1 MKNYLIVF
9 LMFLFTLQAFSQQIK
24 GTITS
29 DGEPIPGVNII
40 NTETGDGTLTDFDG
54 NFIIEK
60 VSDGDVIEFSYVGFA
75 TQRVVYSGQTELF
88 IELEESSENLEEVIV
103 TGYGSQIAKNLS
115 SSIVRVDGESV
126 KNTAL
131 GSFEQALQGRAAGVQ
146 VLLDQVC
153 LGSNKNQNPWS

>member
-9 LMFLFTLQAFSQQIK
+9 LMFLFTLQAFSQQVK

-29 DGEPIPGVNII
+29 DGDPIPGVNII

-60 VSDGDVIEFSYVGFA
+60 VSDGDEIEFSYVGFA

-88 IELEESSENLEEVIV
+88 IELEESSENL
-103 TGYGSQIAKNLS
+103 
-115 SSIVRVDGESV
+115 
-126 KNTAL
+126 
-131 GSFEQALQGRAAGVQ
+131 
-146 VLLDQVC
+146 
-153 LGSNKNQNPWS
+153 

>member
-9 LMFLFTLQAFSQQIK
+9 LTFLFTLQAFSQQVK

-29 DGEPIPGVNII
+29 DGDPIPGVNII
-40 NTETGDGTLTDFDG
+40 NTETGNGTLTDFDG

-60 VSDGDVIEFSYVGFA
+60 VSDGDEIEFSYVGFA

-103 TGYGSQIAKNLS
+103 TGYGSVIAKNLS

-146 VLLDQVC
+146 VVT
-153 LGSNKNQNPWS
+153 GSGMSGA